1 MPYPC
6 EVYPTFRFDLNV
18 NPQKVVPEQSSPV
31 ELSKT
36 FTNLSSAFE
45 NFASTELVQTPLKLT
60 GALDNFESFD
70 LTPIIGKEF
79 PKANLAE
86 WLQAPNADELIRDL
100 AVTGKCPLVQ
110 LCLAR

>member
-18 NPQKVVPEQSSPV
+18 KPQEVVSQQSSHV

-36 FTNLSSAFE
+36 FTNLPDAFE
-45 NFASTELVQTPLKLT
+45 NTASTELVKTPLKLT

-70 LTPIIGKEF
+70 LTPTIGKEF

-86 WLQAPNADELIRDL
+86 WLQAPNADDLIRDL
-100 AVTGKCPLVQ
+100 AVTGKSLFIQ
-110 LCLAR
+110 LCLAQ